1 MRIAVDAMGGDYAPA
16 EVVKGALLVAREDAA
31 TEIILLGAEAAV
43 GEALSALGDIPP
55 NLRRQHAPTAIG
67 MEEHPMQAIRKK
79 RDSSLVASALMVKS
93 GEADA
98 TFSAGNTGAAMAVAT
113 LEIGRVAG
121 VDRPAIAA
129 TMPTLSGRALLL
141 DAGANV
147 DCTPENLRQFA
158 TLGAVYVE
166 RVWGITQPR
175 VGLLNIGSEA
185 GKGNELAKD
194 AHELLRVHCPRFI
207 GNVEGRDIF
216 DHAADVVVCDGFA
229 GNIVLKTSEGTA
241 EFIVA
246 LMQRELAEDSAL
258 ASAREPVLSVL
269 NRLRGRIDYA
279 EYGAAPLLGVNGVSM
294 IGHGRSHARAIAN
307 GIRAA
312 RDAAAAGY
320 VTAIR
325 EAL

>member
-1 MRIAVDAMGGDYAPA
+1 MGGDHAPA
-16 EVVKGALLVAREDAA
+16 EVVRGALAVAREDPA
-31 TEIILLGAEAAV
+31 TEIVLVGDEAAV
-43 GEALSALGDIPP
+43 GAALAGLGEVPP
-55 NLRRQHAPTAIG
+55 NLARRHTPETIR
-67 MEEHPMQAIRKK
+67 MDEHPMQAVRRK
-79 RDSSLVASALMVKS
+79 RDSSLVVAALMVQS

-129 TMPTLSGRALLL
+129 TMPTLRSRALLL

-158 TLGAVYVE
+158 TLGAVYAA
-166 RVWGITQPR
+166 RVWGVAAPQ
-175 VGLLNIGSEA
+175 VGLLNIGGEA
-185 GKGNELAKD
+185 GKGNELTKAAYD
-194 AHELLRVHCPRFI
+194 LLKARVPNFV

-216 DHAADVVVCDGFA
+216 EHAADVVVCDGFA
-229 GNIVLKTSEGTA
+229 GNLVLKTSEGTA

-246 LMQRELAEDSAL
+246 LVQREMAGDAAT
-258 ASAREPVLSVL
+258 ASARALVASVL
-269 NRLRGRIDYA
+269 GRLQSRIDYA
-279 EYGAAPLLGVNGVSM
+279 EYGAAPLLGINGVSL
-294 IGHGRSHARAIAN
+294 IGHGRSHARAIAS

-312 RDAAAAGY
+312 RDAAAADCVG
-320 VTAIR
+320 AIR

>member
-1 MRIAVDAMGGDYAPA
+1 MRIAVDAMGGDHAPV
-16 EVVKGALLVAREDAA
+16 EVIKGALLVAREDPA
-31 TEIILLGAEAAV
+31 TEILLLGIADV
-43 GEALSALGDIPP
+43 LKEALSGMGEIPQ
-55 NLRRQHAPTAIG
+55 NLSCRGVPEVIA
-67 MEEHPMQAIRKK
+67 MDEHPIQAVRKK
-79 RDSSLVASALMVKS
+79 RNSSLVSAALLVKS

-98 TFSAGNTGAAMAVAT
+98 AFSAGNTGAAMAAAT
-113 LEIGRVAG
+113 LDIGRVPG

-129 TMPTLSGRALLL
+129 TMPTLKSRALLL

-158 TLGAVYVE
+158 KLGAVYVE
-166 RVWGITQPR
+166 CVWGVASPR
-175 VGLLNIGSEA
+175 IGLLNIGSEQS
-185 GKGNELAKD
+185 KGNELTKAAFPLLQKD
-194 AHELLRVHCPRFI
+194 LAGFV
-207 GNVEGRDIF
+207 GNLEGRDIF

-229 GNIVLKTSEGTA
+229 GNLVLKTGEGTA

-246 LMQRELAEDSAL
+246 LMQQEMAADPLLAAAHQSVM
-258 ASAREPVLSVL
+258 SVLS
-269 NRLRGRIDYA
+269 RLQSRIDYA

-294 IGHGRSHARAIAN
+294 IGHGRSHARAIAS

-320 VTAIR
+320 IAAVR